1 MLKNIE
7 KYFKK
12 LKGDLNKIKIY
23 QYNITRDIGYLF
35 NEITKE
41 KQYEPLEIKSAFDSN
56 YTEYESKGDNN
67 GNLSLYEYLNIIR
80 PYLRDMIDN
89 HKANSGW
96 KIQFV
101 MKIKVISFLDANEFR
116 KMHTKVIIQ
125 KL

>member
-41 KQYEPLEIKSAFDSN
+41 NQYEPLEIKSAFDSN
-56 YTEYESKGDNN
+56 YTEYESKGGNN

>member
-41 KQYEPLEIKSAFDSN
+41 NQYEPLEIKSAFDSN

>member
-23 QYNITRDIGYLF
+23 QYNITRDIGYSF

-41 KQYEPLEIKSAFDSN
+41 NQYEPLEIKSAFDSN

>member
-41 KQYEPLEIKSAFDSN
+41 NQYEPLEIKSAFDSN

-89 HKANSGW
+89 HKAHS
-96 KIQFV
+96 
-101 MKIKVISFLDANEFR
+101 E
-116 KMHTKVIIQ
+116 
-125 KL
+125 

>member
-41 KQYEPLEIKSAFDSN
+41 NQYEPLEIKSAFDSN

-80 PYLRDMIDN
+80 LYLRDMIDN